1 MRKIIAAEFISLDG
15 VIDKAQE
22 LTSQYFSPE
31 FGAYLNAGMESTDTL
46 LLGRITYEEMAAHW
60 ASRAQDDDP
69 VARHMSKP
77 KLVASTTLEQG
88 NGWGP
93 TTIVG
98 RDLVAELSAIKE
110 QPGKDILC
118 IGSSQLV
125 RSLLPTGVID
135 ELQLIVCPVI
145 FGEGKRLFD
154 EGEELRLRLIES
166 RPFGAATFLS
176 YAPEEATES

>member
-1 MRKIIAAEFISLDG
+1 MRRIIAAEFVSLDG

-31 FGAYLNAGMESTDTL
+31 FGAYLSAGMESTDTL

-60 ASRAQDDDP
+60 ASRAQDHDP

-77 KLVASTTLEQG
+77 KLVVSTTLKQS

-93 TTIVG
+93 AKIVG
-98 RDLVAELSAIKE
+98 HDPVTELSAIKE

-118 IGSSQLV
+118 IGSGQLV

-145 FGEGKRLFD
+145 VGEGKRLFE
-154 EGEELRLRLIES
+154 EGEQLRLRLIES
-166 RPFGAATFLS
+166 RPFGAAMFLN
-176 YAPEEATES
+176 YAPEAARES